1 MNTSSTM
8 IDTRREGGDAMN
20 GPGIKEYPVQ
30 TMDFY
35 ASCIVLQQLNTVVAF
50 TDGMKTIFLL
60 NLAAFAAFCGIPTC
74 VVSLQLPFSTMK
86 RRFCAMLLNCPINN
100 LPERIEFKDMP
111 ALVQVQK
118 DIKFCDLS
126 LMRNDALH
134 ATHPTVDSVE
144 ASIDDVTRQMPPNS
158 LILVDGMES
167 MADYDRPMLERLISR
182 LGKIAIEKRACVW
195 MTAQGNRQSESREVF
210 ALSGIAEAS
219 AKAQISSQVMLLG
232 YRIVNQL
239 LSCCRG
245 KHRNGSSDSLEVAR
259 LVVRPSLRLE
269 VFETIAP
276 PIHLGQTPGS
286 PPAPI
291 FIGCETDTSPVLENA
306 KPGRAESDAD
316 DADVDAATPPLRSY
330 HGVHGW
336 VGIGR
341 AVSASPM
348 FTNRDTKY
356 VFWLLD
362 LYFMA
367 QFEPGT
373 LYAPRTKRP
382 VKLARGQVMTSP
394 RILAD
399 RWGVSRKK
407 VETFLATAG
416 REGLISMETEF
427 RTHRARQGA
436 HTAGNPTKE
445 PKERALC
452 TVITLS
458 HYEGN
463 NNEETE

>member
-1 MNTSSTM
+1 MNERA
-8 IDTRREGGDAMN
+8 IED
-20 GPGIKEYPVQ
+20 YPLQ
-30 TMDFY
+30 TMEFY

-60 NLAAFAAFCGIPTC
+60 NLAAFAAICGIPTC

-86 RRFCAMLLNCPINN
+86 RRFCAMLLNCPIKN

-144 ASIDDVTRQMPPNS
+144 AAIDNVTRQMPPNS

-167 MADYDRPMLERLISR
+167 MADYDRPMLEGLISR
-182 LGKIAIEKRACVW
+182 LGKIAIEKCACVW

-232 YRIVNQL
+232 YRIVNQVL
-239 LSCCRG
+239 TCCRG

-269 VFETIAP
+269 VFETIEP
-276 PIHLGQTPGS
+276 SIHLGQTPGS

-291 FIGCETDTSPVLENA
+291 FIGCETDASPVPEDAEN
-306 KPGRAESDAD
+306 GSAESDAD
-316 DADVDAATPPLRSY
+316 DADVDATAPPRRPY
-330 HGVHGW
+330 HGTRGW

-348 FTNRDTKY
+348 FQNHKARF

-373 LYAPRTKRP
+373 LYAPNTRRL

-394 RILAD
+394 RMLAD

-416 REGLISMETEF
+416 REGLIKVETEYATR
-427 RTHRARQGA
+427 RTAQGVA
-436 HTAGNPTKE
+436 DTQKPTME
-445 PKERALC
+445 PRERALC
-452 TVITLS
+452 SVITLL

-463 NNEETE
+463 NNEEAE

>member
-1 MNTSSTM
+1 
-8 IDTRREGGDAMN
+8 MN
-20 GPGIKEYPVQ
+20 GPCIEDYPLQ
-30 TMDFY
+30 TMEFY

-60 NLAAFAAFCGIPTC
+60 NLAAFAAICGIPTC

-144 ASIDDVTRQMPPNS
+144 AAIDNVTRQMPPNS

-167 MADYDRPMLERLISR
+167 MADYDRPMLEGLISR
-182 LGKIAIEKRACVW
+182 LGKIAIEKCACVW

-232 YRIVNQL
+232 YRIVNQVL
-239 LSCCRG
+239 TCCRG

-269 VFETIAP
+269 VFETIEP
-276 PIHLGQTPGS
+276 SIHLGQTPGS

-291 FIGCETDTSPVLENA
+291 FIGCETDASPVPEDAEN
-306 KPGRAESDAD
+306 GSAESDAD
-316 DADVDAATPPLRSY
+316 DADVDATAPPLRPY
-330 HGVHGW
+330 HGTRGW

-341 AVSASPM
+341 AVFASPM
-348 FTNRDTKY
+348 FTNRKADHA
-356 VFWLLD
+356 FWLMD
-362 LYFMA
+362 LYQKA
-367 QFEPGT
+367 QFEPST
-373 LYAPRTKRP
+373 MYAPKTRVP
-382 VKLARGQVMTSP
+382 VKLKRGQIMTSD
-394 RILAD
+394 RILAKE
-399 RWGVSRKK
+399 WNVPRKR
-407 VETFLATAG
+407 VTTFLKAAE
-416 REGLISMETEF
+416 REGLIKID
-427 RTHRARQGA
+427 HV
-436 HTAGNPTKE
+436 HTDSGRNSKPQHNTDPTKG
-445 PKERALC
+445 PTKKTLC
-452 TVITLS
+452 TVITLL

-463 NNEETE
+463 SEEETL